1 MNTKPSY
8 INRVLADW
16 RPINIWW
23 LGVAYITLLA
33 NLLVTVASLIEG
45 DLFFLFSGTMTV
57 LIFAILALDLVY
69 KARAREAN
77 AAAAAA
83 EEEAIRR
90 GEGWGSQD

>member
-1 MNTKPSY
+1 MTTKQSWTD
-8 INRVLADW
+8 RALAHW

-45 DLFFLFSGTMTV
+45 DLFFLLSGTMTV
-57 LIFAILALDLVY
+57 LLLSILALDFVY
-69 KARAREAN
+69 KHRAREAS

-90 GEGWGSQD
+90 GEGWGSLD